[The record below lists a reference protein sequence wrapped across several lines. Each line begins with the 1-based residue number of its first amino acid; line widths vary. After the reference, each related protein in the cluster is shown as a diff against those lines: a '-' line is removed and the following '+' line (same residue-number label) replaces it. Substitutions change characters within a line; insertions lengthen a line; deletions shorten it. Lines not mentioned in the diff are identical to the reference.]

1 MTSAYNCLVRGL
13 SSASWSTVSEASSLG
28 ADPWWS
34 TSRPQAPGPA
44 ALSRLAALPGLAL
57 HWDFSSGPQTLL
69 LPSWGETSVVPA
81 LSEYL
86 FC

>member
-1 MTSAYNCLVRGL
+1 MTSAHNCLVRVL
-13 SSASWSTVSEASSLG
+13 SSASWSTVSEVSSLG

-34 TSRPQAPGPA
+34 TSRPQAPGLA
-44 ALSRLAALPGLAL
+44 ALSGLATLLGLTL

-69 LPSWGETSVVPA
+69 LPSWGKTSVAPA